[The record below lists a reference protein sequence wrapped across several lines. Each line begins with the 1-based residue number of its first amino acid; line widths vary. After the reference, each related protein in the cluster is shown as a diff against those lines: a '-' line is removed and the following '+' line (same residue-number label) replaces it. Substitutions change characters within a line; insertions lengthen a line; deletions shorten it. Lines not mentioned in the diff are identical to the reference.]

1 MTSVKRPALLL
12 LDAGNTL
19 VYLDHDTLAEIA
31 TSAGYDASAE
41 QLRKGEAT
49 AKRRYEE
56 IMARGVS
63 HELGWNLYMEV
74 VFESAG
80 LTPDQARRATELA
93 REEHDRFNLWRK
105 VPAGLVQALQRAR
118 AAGLRLG
125 VVSNSEG
132 KLAELLVR
140 VGLMGLLEL
149 VVDSGLEGVRKPD
162 PEIFRRALARLA
174 VPPDQALYAGDIPE
188 VDVVGARAAG
198 MEAVL
203 IDTLD
208 HYPAFQDA
216 PRFHSL
222 TALLEAM
229 GI

>member
-1 MTSVKRPALLL
+1 MKTLPRPALLL

-19 VYLDHDTLAEIA
+19 VYLDHDVLAQVA
-31 TSAGYDASAE
+31 AQVGLNVSAAL
-41 QLRKGEAT
+41 LRAGEAT

-56 IMARGVS
+56 LLTRGVS
-63 HELGWNLYMEV
+63 HEVGWDLYMQV
-74 VFESAG
+74 VYESAG
-80 LTPDQARRATELA
+80 LSAEDALRATFVA

-105 VPAGLVQALQRAR
+105 VPKGLIDALKRAK
-118 AAGLRLG
+118 ASGLRLG

-132 KLAELLVR
+132 KLAELLTR
-140 VGLMGLLEL
+140 VGLLELLEL

-162 PEIFRRALARLA
+162 PEIFRRALERLQVA
-174 VPPDQALYAGDIPE
+174 ADHALYAGDIPN

-208 HYPAFQDA
+208 HYPGFTDA
-216 PRFHSL
+216 PRFHSV
-222 TALLEAM
+222 TGLLEAM

>member
-1 MTSVKRPALLL
+1 MKSLPRPALLL

-31 TSAGYDASAE
+31 ASAGFE
-41 QLRKGEAT
+41 VTTERLRQGEAV

-63 HELGWNLYMEV
+63 HELGWDLYMQV
-74 VFESAG
+74 VYESAG
-80 LTPDQARRATELA
+80 LTPEQSQRSTVLA

-105 VPAGLVQALQRAR
+105 VPAGLIDALGRAR
-118 AAGLRLG
+118 MAGLRLG

-140 VGLMGLLEL
+140 VGLMELLEL
-149 VVDSGLEGVRKPD
+149 VIDSGLEGVRKPD
-162 PEIFRRALARLA
+162 PEIFRRALGRLG
-174 VPPDQALYAGDIPE
+174 VPASQALYAGDIPN

-208 HYPAFQDA
+208 HYPTFKDA
-216 PRFHSL
+216 PRFHSV